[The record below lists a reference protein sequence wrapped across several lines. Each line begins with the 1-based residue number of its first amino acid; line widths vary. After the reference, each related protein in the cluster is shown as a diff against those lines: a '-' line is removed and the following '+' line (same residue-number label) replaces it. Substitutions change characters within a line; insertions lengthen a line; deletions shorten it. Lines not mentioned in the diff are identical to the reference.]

1 MPLAAVKQLIDDCA
15 KVDIA
20 ALIAEYKKKS

>member
-1 MPLAAVKQLIDDCA
+1 MPLTVVKQLIDDCA
-15 KVDIA
+15 KVDMA